1 MLQPSFWFEKKV
13 RPENVTEK
21 SGIQIQSLSKSFT
34 SGKYVVNK
42 LSVDM
47 KPNQITVLLGHN
59 GAGKSTTMSMLTG
72 LISPT
77 SGTALIEGYDIKTHM
92 KTIRKSLGLCPQYN
106 LLIPDLTVREHLYF
120 FGVVST
126 IDHLSPSSHHLNHH
140 VLITEPVYS

>member
-13 RPENVTEK
+13 SPKQVTEK

-34 SGKYVVNK
+34 PGKYVVNK

-47 KPNQITVLLGHN
+47 HPNQITVLLGHN

-72 LISPT
+72 LISAT

-92 KTIRKSLGLCPQYN
+92 KTIRHSLGLCPQYN
-106 LLIPDLTVREHLYF
+106 LLIPDLTVVEHLYF
-120 FGVVST
+120 FGMVSVP
-126 IDHLSPSSHHLNHH
+126 HARLF
-140 VLITEPVYS
+140 